1 MNSFAFDGG
10 RKYKTFGRFS
20 SNHGKTYLHELLLIT
35 ISVLSFFL
43 LLGGAILQ
51 QIWLVK
57 NFLKSSSWFRTAVT

>member
-20 SNHGKTYLHELLLIT
+20 SNHGKTYLHKLLLIT

-51 QIWLVK
+51 QI
-57 NFLKSSSWFRTAVT
+57 